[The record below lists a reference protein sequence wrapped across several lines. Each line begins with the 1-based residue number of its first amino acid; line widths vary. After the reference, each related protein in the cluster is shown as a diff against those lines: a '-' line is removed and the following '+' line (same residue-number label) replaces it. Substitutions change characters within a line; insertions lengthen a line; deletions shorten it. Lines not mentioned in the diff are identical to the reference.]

1 MKNILVV
8 DGNSILNRAFYGIR
22 PLTTKS
28 GKNTNAVFGMI
39 NILFRQIDAI
49 RPDYCA
55 VAFDVKAE
63 NFRKKVYEEYKAGRH
78 ETPPELLEQFPY
90 AKECLSLLGIKVM
103 ELPGYEADD
112 LLGTVSTL
120 AESEIMGEPLHAYVL
135 SGDRDLFQLISDNV
149 TVLYAGNSDTLPF
162 DRNAFFEKY
171 GVEPSQFVDMKAIM
185 GDASDNIP
193 GVPGIGE
200 KGAQKLIAAFGSL
213 DGVYENIN
221 DPSITKGVRSKLES
235 GKDSAYLSRFLAKI
249 ERNAPIPEALYDLAY
264 NGIPDKTALYSFLSA
279 MEFTAFIK
287 KFKLAGE
294 ADNARESQKAAYREV
309 DAVALL
315 ASVGD
320 RFAVAPV
327 GDTLYFAAES
337 GNAFAYTGDLSAVAA
352 CFVADKHVVTHDV
365 KALMHRLD
373 KDGVA
378 FLADYDD
385 LMLAAY
391 VADARDG
398 TMTPEALAATLLG
411 ETVPT
416 GAPVAH
422 LYFSLLALLRE
433 KVAAIGDAAVRLLD
447 EIEMPLA
454 RVLFKMER
462 TGFKLDREGLAA
474 FGEKLLEEIA
484 ISEERIYQMAGE
496 AFNINSPKQL
506 GEILFERLGLPH
518 KKKTKSGY
526 STDADVLNALRT
538 CHPIVGEIL
547 DYRQVTKLYST
558 YVVGLT
564 KAVDENGRI
573 HTDFK
578 QALTATGRL
587 SSAEPNLQN
596 IPIRTKLGREMR
608 RFFIPENENYVLCDA
623 DYSQIEL
630 RLLAAISGDD
640 GMTHAFLSGEDIHRN
655 TAATVFGVPV
665 TAVPDELRKR
675 AKAINFGI
683 VYGIGSY
690 SLSEDLGI
698 SVAEAGRYIKAYLE
712 SYKGV
717 DAYLKAVVTDA
728 EEHGYT
734 DTLFGRRRYVP
745 ELSSQNFNL
754 RGFGKRVA
762 MNSPIQGTAADIM
775 KIAMLRV
782 DRRLAREGID
792 ARLVMQVHD
801 ELIVE
806 AHKSVADRAA
816 AILKEE
822 MEAAVSLAVPLTA
835 EVAVGDSWYIKS

>member
-1 MKNILVV
+1 MKSILIA

-28 GKNTNAVFGMI
+28 GKSTNAVFGMI

-49 RPDYCA
+49 HPDYCA

-63 NFRKKVYEEYKAGRH
+63 NFRKKVYTEYKAGRH

-112 LLGTVSTL
+112 ILGTVSAL
-120 AESEIMGEPLHAYVL
+120 AEKDGEAHLHAYVL

-149 TVLYAGNSDTLPF
+149 TVMYAGNSDTLPF
-162 DRNAFFEKY
+162 DRDAFFEKY

-213 DGVYENIN
+213 DGVYGHLD
-221 DPSITKGVRSKLES
+221 DPSVTKGVRAKLES
-235 GKDSAYLSRFLAKI
+235 GKDSAYLSRFLSKI
-249 ERNAPIPEALYDLAY
+249 EREAPISESLADLTY
-264 NGIPDKTALYSFLSA
+264 TGIPDKTALYSFFTA

-287 KFKLAGE
+287 KFGLAGE
-294 ADNARESQKAAYREV
+294 AENARESQKAAYREV
-309 DAVALL
+309 DAATLVPSL
-315 ASVGD
+315 GD
-320 RFAVAPV
+320 RFAVAAAS
-327 GDTLYFAAES
+327 DAFYFATES
-337 GNAFAYTGDLSAVAA
+337 GDAFAYTGSPSAIAA
-352 CFVADKHVVTHDV
+352 CFSSGKHIVTHDV
-365 KALMHRLD
+365 KSLMHRLD

-378 FLADYDD
+378 VSADYDD

-398 TMTPEALAATLLG
+398 TMPPEALAATLLG
-411 ETVPT
+411 ETVPA

-422 LYFSLLALLRE
+422 LYFSLLSLLRE
-433 KVAAIGDAAVRLLD
+433 KVAAVGDAAVRLLD
-447 EIEMPLA
+447 EVEAPLA
-454 RVLFKMER
+454 RVLFKMEK
-462 TGFKLDREGLAA
+462 TGFKLDRAGLAA
-474 FGEKLLEEIA
+474 FGDRLLEEIS

-496 AFNINSPKQL
+496 AFNVNSPKQL

-526 STDADVLNALRT
+526 STDADVLNSLRT
-538 CHPIVGEIL
+538 CHPIIGEIL

-564 KAVDENGRI
+564 KAADENGRI

-608 RFFIPENENYVLCDA
+608 RFFIPENEGYVLCDA

-640 GMTHAFLSGEDIHRN
+640 GMIRAFLSGEDIHRN

-683 VYGIGSY
+683 VYGIGGY

-717 DAYLKAVVTDA
+717 DEYLKAVVADA
-728 EEHGYT
+728 EESGYT
-734 DTLFGRRRYVP
+734 DTLFGRRRYIP
-745 ELSSQNFNL
+745 ELSSSNFNL

-762 MNSPIQGTAADIM
+762 MNSPIQGTAADVM

-782 DRRLAREGID
+782 DRRLSEEGID

-806 AHKSVADRAA
+806 AHRSVADRAA
-816 AILKEE
+816 TILKEE